1 MIKSVAVYCGHQF
14 GKDPAYARDAARF
27 GELLARNKIKMV
39 FGAGDV
45 GLMGTV
51 ATAVVKNGG
60 DIVGVTTPH
69 VVSLQEPAHEDVP
82 VEIVEG
88 INVRKQR
95 MYDLSDAFCILPGG
109 IGTLNELTDVMT
121 MQQVG
126 ESKKPIF
133 FLNSGKFWNIFGRV
147 LVHMDHAG
155 FIADMKEYNIR
166 VAETPEELIELIRN
180 HKNLVADSTATDQF
194 KM

>member
-14 GKDPAYARDAARF
+14 GKDPAFKRDAAKF

-51 ATAVVKNGG
+51 ASAALDNGG
-60 DIVGVTTPH
+60 AVVGVTTPH
-69 VVSLQEPAHEDVP
+69 VVALQEPVHAGIE
-82 VEIVEG
+82 VEIVDG

-95 MYDLSDAFCILPGG
+95 MYDMADAFVILPGG

-126 ESKKPIF
+126 ETKKPIF
-133 FLNSGKFWNIFGRV
+133 FLNTSKFWNIFGRI
-147 LVHMDHAG
+147 LVHMDQAG
-155 FIADMKEYNIR
+155 FIENMREYNMI
-166 VAETPEELIELIRN
+166 VCDTPEDLINLILN
-180 HKNLVADSTATDQF
+180 KKDFVATGRAADKFDV
-194 KM
+194 